1 MSSAAT
7 FSMARDQIIL
17 VDARSTTLTI
27 SWPPMKDAAF
37 YLLEY
42 RTTFDNEWEM
52 LADDLTLTEIRKTQ
66 LNSKNEYFFRVAA
79 IYKDDTL
86 SEWVSHKEPFKPLT
100 VKEDREY
107 SMAAPVVRRLKEP
120 ETLMIEWEA
129 VEEDI
134 YAFELQFRQNRG
146 GQPWITV
153 SDDLHSNQ
161 VRKRNLMCKWGYQF
175 RVRPVTDH
183 QGEPWSPPSEPVIAN
198 GVKSPFPKILMKG
211 MKMTPPQQRPPPQ
224 RPPPKKKE
232 KPLMIEQNHEDTRR
246 QRYEPDRMDAPWF
259 KSAEEPEALF
269 IHWNQVEYATG
280 YELQMIKCMK
290 KNAKWKTIAANLQGT
305 QVRKKNLTNKAGYQF
320 RVRPNGFRKECEFS
334 DPSNI
339 AIAN

>member
-1 MSSAAT
+1 MTTAAT
-7 FSMARDQIIL
+7 FSMARDQIVLI
-17 VDARSTTLTI
+17 DARSTTLTI
-27 SWPPMKDAAF
+27 SWPPIQDVAF

-42 RTTFDNEWEM
+42 RTNIENQWEM

-66 LNSKNEYFFRVAA
+66 LDCKKEYFFRVAA

-86 SEWVSHKEPFKPLT
+86 SGWISHKEPFQPLP
-100 VKEDREY
+100 VKEDREF
-107 SMAAPVVRRLKEP
+107 SMAPPVVNRLKEK

-129 VEEDI
+129 IEEDI

-146 GQPWITV
+146 GQPWITI
-153 SDDLHSNQ
+153 SEDLHSNQ
-161 VRKRNLMCKWGYQF
+161 VRKRNLTCKWGYQF

-183 QGEPWSPPSEPVIAN
+183 ANEPWSLPSEPVIAN

-211 MKMTPPQQRPPPQ
+211 LKTTPQPPPPQ
-224 RPPPKKKE
+224 RPPKKKE
-232 KPLMIEQNHEDTRR
+232 KPLMIEENHEDTRR
-246 QRYEPDRMDAPWF
+246 QRYEPDKMDAPWF
-259 KSAEEPEALF
+259 KPAEESEAM
-269 IHWNQVEYATG
+269 IVNWNPVEYATG

-290 KNAKWKTIAANLQGT
+290 KRAQWKTIAANLQGT
-305 QVRKKNLTNKAGYQF
+305 QVKKKNLTNKAGYQF
-320 RVRPNGFRKECEFS
+320 RIRPNGFRKETEFS